1 MNNQVFTNPN
11 EITKGEF
18 DELNRV
24 NSFDMFTPQ
33 EITISALELAKLVKK
48 GEVSELNEDELDI
61 IKSGTEELKNLKRY
75 TINEMIQGKIIRNDV
90 YVQPKQVKWL
100 DVIEKSDTGEK
111 IEKGIYLDTTL
122 NRELNR
128 VGVTFEKGK
137 KVMKS
142 ESDKKEDKT
151 PEDEMVEKCMK
162 SLRKA
167 DGDDEAVKEEMKKA
181 FPEATEKE
189 VEKAM
194 KKAYKSVADDFM
206 KKAEEDDE
214 TEEKSEKNEESD
226 KKD

>member
-1 MNNQVFTNPN
+1 MNNQKFTNPN

-18 DELNRV
+18 DELNKV
-24 NSFDMFTPQ
+24 NNFDMFSPK

-61 IKSGTEELKNLKRY
+61 IKSGTAELKNLKRY
-75 TINEMIQGKIIRNDV
+75 TINEMIQGKIVKTDV

-111 IEKGIYLDTTL
+111 IEKGIYLDTDL

-128 VGVTFEKGK
+128 VGTTFEKGK
-137 KVMKS
+137 RISKS
-142 ESDKKEDKT
+142 EKKEDKT

-214 TEEKSEKNEESD
+214 TEEKSENSEESD